1 MSIPKKDI
9 TVVLVGNPNI
19 GKSTIFNSLTGA
31 NQSVGNYPG
40 VTVEKKDGFKS
51 HRGYNINFVDLPGI
65 YSLSAYSDDEIVS
78 RDFLVNEKLDIVI
91 NVIDASKM
99 ERSLYLFTQI
109 VELGISVMIVLN
121 MIDILGLQGKVIDKE
136 MMSNL
141 LGVPVFIALTNKDI
155 GITSILDYIVDVVEE
170 GKLKK
175 QITAKVDYGENIKE
189 EIDKLEKLI
198 SKDPQLS
205 KFPKSWLSIKLLDND
220 PLALKLVCK
229 TDKKS
234 IILSQLDRSRE
245 HIKRHFGNGVG
256 TEIADRRYGFAN
268 SVVKTVIKKTDKK
281 KIDMT
286 EIIDNFVLNKYLG
299 TPIFVIIIYII
310 FKFAFVF
317 SEPIVNIFEKL
328 FERLSDVVRS
338 VILEELTRS
347 LVVDGIIGGLSGVLG
362 FFPLILLMFL
372 AIAFFED
379 SGYMARA
386 AFVMDK
392 IMSKFGLH
400 GKSFLPLMISTNGC
414 AVPGILSTRTLDSKR
429 DRIITMFVVPFMIC
443 GAKLPVCALITG
455 AFFSSK
461 NRANIMSL
469 IYILSVIIA
478 FATAKI
484 LSKTLLKGEPAHF
497 VMELPPYHM
506 PQIKGL
512 LLKMWERS
520 WLYLRKAGTVVVF
533 MSVLVWAVFAY
544 PRAPVDENLTKS
556 EKAAVQ
562 LKYGLAGRAGKIL
575 EPLFK
580 PIGMDASRTIAF
592 VAGLAAKETIV
603 STLGTIYSI
612 EGSNSCNSKS
622 LRKKI
627 ACDEDWSPLKGLSF
641 LVFCLIY
648 TPCAMCVIVFF
659 KESGSS
665 YRYLALIVVGN
676 AVFAW
681 VTSFVV
687 FQIGTLLKIGV

>member
-1 MSIPKKDI
+1 LSIPKKDI